1 MEQVKKMIESYNK
14 KAQKWRFE
22 KIEVIN
28 GKISKEF
35 SEKTTNGK
43 GFFGKIKVIYQN
55 GYMKEDYE
63 KIKNALSEIKF
74 EEPKTDNTIVEDG
87 ALTLF
92 KKTIKYDKTIEEE
105 ALKNTFKY

>member
-55 GYMKEDYE
+55 GYMKEDYD
-63 KIKNALSEIKF
+63 KITKALSEIKF
-74 EEPKTDNTIVEDG
+74 EEPKTDNTIVEDD

-92 KKTIKYDKTIEEE
+92 KKTVKYDKTIEEE
-105 ALKNTFKY
+105 AFKNTFKC